1 MCTRLRP
8 TPLAAA
14 VAATLLL
21 LGGIAFAAPEV
32 AAAATGTRI
41 VSDSTDPDL
50 ATIARGL
57 PDKALLR
64 VEDLFLTELG
74 SVDLELER
82 FRVFAD
88 DAEIRSGGAILA
100 PPDNAYF
107 RGTLEGLPGSLVVLS
122 FRQRGG
128 VGGLVLANGDYWK
141 IEGRRGVAGLDS
153 RRVDSATDFPHEP
166 FDCLTDGLP
175 VTGMTDSSGA
185 GGPQQLVSPPP
196 QAVTSYAARVAVETD
211 WEFLDLFSGDQAAAT
226 DYVGDLFAFASSIY
240 ESEIDTS
247 LHISFLRLWPGS
259 AGGDPWAATGCTNQ
273 LYEFRDYWRANED
286 GQTRAIA
293 HMLSGKST
301 GCGIAYVG
309 VLCSTSVGYG
319 VSGSLKGNFDPANPM
334 PAVWDII
341 VVSHEIGHNFRS
353 PHTHCYQG
361 IPDATYPDAVD
372 TCYSTSGSA
381 SCYYGT
387 TGLPDGC
394 PGQGQAC
401 GTIMSYCHLKSGGY
415 GNIALTFGGSVIDGT
430 SHSYGVLPER
440 VPERMHD
447 YVLAKAATGC
457 LDPVLEGPTL
467 SVGKT
472 GSGSGTVTSS
482 PAGISC
488 GNDCSETYASG
499 AEPDVVLTA
508 TPAAGSVFTSWSGD
522 CSGSSPGFSITVNT
536 DKSCTAGFESS
547 SSCGNGVKEPGE
559 VCDGNDLGGATCPA
573 ECAGGLPTCNTT
585 CDGLDYSSCISC
597 GCDYDGVCE
606 DGEDCNNCSSDC
618 ASGSTSGAICG
629 NGLCEAGNGENCKT
643 CPADCRGYQKGRPSG
658 RYCCGAGY
666 STPSCDNPTSI
677 CNSAGYLCTA
687 STVSPGTYC
696 CGDGTC
702 ESGESCGNCALD
714 CYLGGEICGDGIDND
729 CDGAAD
735 CGDAA
740 CSADC
745 PSCKAKGE
753 LCQQPSDCCSNRC
766 AAKGNSASKCR

>member
-1 MCTRLRP
+1 MTE
-8 TPLAAA
+8 TKISA
-14 VAATLLL
+14 
-21 LGGIAFAAPEV
+21 
-32 AAAATGTRI
+32 
-41 VSDSTDPDL
+41 SD
-50 ATIARGL
+50 RYFY
-57 PDKALLR
+57 ALNNF
-64 VEDLFLTELG
+64 DQ
-74 SVDLELER
+74 ER
-82 FRVFAD
+82 FLSCFAD

>member
-32 AAAATGTRI
+32 AAAATGTRV

-508 TPAAGSVFTSWSGD
+508 
-522 CSGSSPGFSITVNT
+522 SSPGFSITVNT